1 MRVPLPQRGT
11 SVRQGPC
18 LFWPPENLQWL
29 TWCFIQ
35 RTLPPSSTKETLCPL
50 LGGGGERWPCGI
62 RFPLYGSITAGT
74 RGKIQEVTTSQTTMT
89 PWGVRGRAR
98 GPGDLVAV
106 QLPPGKWG
114 PHAPHLRGVPFS
126 FSSTFHPLWS
136 EYSPT
141 IWVSENIHCLSLSL
155 FPKSTFKHIY
165 LRKRYSK
172 NPRGSKWDQAR
183 QPSVPKSHQISLL
196 PTPPHPAVST
206 FEKVRLSL
214 PTSSLNTQP
223 CASISLPEKG
233 VGQITSIFF

>member
-114 PHAPHLRGVPFS
+114 PHAPHLRGVPTGFRDIALLLLFFYLPSLMIRIFS
-126 FSSTFHPLWS
+126 HHLGVR
-136 EYSPT
+136 EYS
-141 IWVSENIHCLSLSL
+141 LSLSL
-155 FPKSTFKHIY
+155 SFPQIY
-165 LRKRYSK
+165 L
-172 NPRGSKWDQAR
+172 
-183 QPSVPKSHQISLL
+183 
-196 PTPPHPAVST
+196 
-206 FEKVRLSL
+206 
-214 PTSSLNTQP
+214 
-223 CASISLPEKG
+223 
-233 VGQITSIFF
+233 